1 MIDADVRV
9 LTDENVHPEVVSFL
23 RAGGSDVLDVKEEGW
38 TGMVDEKIVR
48 RAEEKQRII
57 VTHDRDF
64 GQLLIAQ
71 GHLDVGIIYLRP
83 GHIDP
88 QFTIGTLRALSQYER
103 PDPPFI
109 VVAERQKQQVSVR
122 IRTLA

>member
-1 MIDADVRV
+1 MIDADVRA
-9 LTDENVHPEVVSFL
+9 LMDENIHPEVVSFL
-23 RAGGSDVLDVKEEGW
+23 RAEGRDVRDVKEEGW
-38 TGMVDEKIVR
+38 TGMDDAGIVS
-48 RAEEKQRII
+48 RAEDEQRVI

-71 GHLDVGIIYLRP
+71 TRVNVGIIYLRP

-88 QFTIGTLRALSQYER
+88 RFTVETLQALFQYDR

-109 VVAERQKQQVSVR
+109 VVAERQKQQVKVR
-122 IRTLA
+122 VRTLT